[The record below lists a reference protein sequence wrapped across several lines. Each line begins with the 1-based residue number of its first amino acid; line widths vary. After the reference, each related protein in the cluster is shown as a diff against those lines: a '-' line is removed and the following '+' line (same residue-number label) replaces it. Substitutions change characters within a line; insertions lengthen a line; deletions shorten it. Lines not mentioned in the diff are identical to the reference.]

1 MEFCVL
7 AKIVLLLS
15 IISVSFHVCIFG
27 ISFFVIMADILF
39 MALLILIAN
48 GYCESWIAKAV
59 VVIAVFG
66 TWSYMS
72 ACMSKTNAYQQN
84 TNITATAKPN

>member
-39 MALLILIAN
+39 MALLIFIAN
-48 GYCESWIAKAV
+48 GYCDSWIAKV
-59 VVIAVFG
+59 IVVIAVFG
-66 TWSYMS
+66 TLSYMFT
-72 ACMSKTNAYQQN
+72 CMSKNKAYQQN
-84 TNITATAKPN
+84 TETTATTKPK